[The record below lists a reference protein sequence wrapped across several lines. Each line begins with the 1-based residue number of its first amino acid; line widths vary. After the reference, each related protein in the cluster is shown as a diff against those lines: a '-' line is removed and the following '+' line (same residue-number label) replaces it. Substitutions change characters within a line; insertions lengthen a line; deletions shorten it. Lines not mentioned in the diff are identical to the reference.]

1 MSIGEEV
8 ILVVDFGSQYAHLI
22 ARRIRELKVYSE
34 IVFPDITEK
43 EIEKIA
49 PKGIIFSGG
58 PRSVYE
64 KDAPLLTDDVFDY
77 LIRKDIPIL
86 GICYGHQLIALKMG
100 GNVKGEKKKEYG
112 IATVDILDPEGIFND
127 LENKETVWMSHGDQ
141 VFELPPGFVITS
153 KTDNS
158 PIAAFRSTSKKI
170 YGLQWHPEVV
180 HTKNGQKILSN
191 FVYNVSG
198 CKGTWDLSDFIE
210 ENVSKIRNKVG
221 SGKAVIALSGG
232 IDSSVAAAVAE
243 KAIGN
248 RLYAVFVD
256 HGLLR
261 KGEAEVVSKAFSGHD
276 INFKKIDAKKRFFD
290 KLFGVTDPEKKR
302 MVIGEE
308 FIRIFEEEAKK
319 IGADFLVQGTIYPD
333 IIESGRSQHA
343 DTIKSHHNVGGLP
356 DSISFKEIIEPL
368 RDLYKDEVREV
379 GRRLGLPDKIIDQY
393 PFPGPG
399 LAVRITGPVTEENI
413 RICREAS
420 SIVEEELEKASIEN
434 IWQAFAVTLEDK
446 VVGVVGDQR
455 KFGRIVALRIVESQD
470 AMTANFKKLPWD
482 VLEKISTR
490 ITNEVPEVVSVAYF
504 ISHKPPQTI
513 EPC

>member
-1 MSIGEEV
+1 MSVADEV

-22 ARRIRELKVYSE
+22 ARRIRELKVYSQ
-34 IVFPDITEK
+34 IVFPDISVSDIK
-43 EIEKIA
+43 KIS
-49 PKGIIFSGG
+49 PKGIILSGG

-64 KDAPLLTDDVFDY
+64 KGAPLLTKEAFDY
-77 LIRKDIPIL
+77 VIKEEIPLL
-86 GICYGHQLIALKMG
+86 GICYGHQLIALKLG
-100 GNVKGEKKKEYG
+100 GSVKDEKKKEYG
-112 IATVDILDPEGIFND
+112 IATVEILESEGLFD
-127 LENKETVWMSHGDQ
+127 GMGKKETVWMSHGDQ
-141 VFELPPGFVITS
+141 VYEIPPNFVITS
-153 KTDNS
+153 KTGSS
-158 PIAAFRSTSKKI
+158 PVAAFRNSSKKI

-180 HTKNGQKILSN
+180 HTKNGKKILSN
-191 FVYNVSG
+191 FVYNVCDCS
-198 CKGTWDLSDFIE
+198 GTWDLSDFID
-210 ENVSKIRNKVG
+210 ENVKKINSIIG
-221 SGKAVIALSGG
+221 DGKAIIALSGG
-232 IDSSVAAAVAE
+232 IDSTVAAAITE

-261 KGEAEVVSKAFSGHD
+261 KGEAEIVSEAFAGHD
-276 INFKKIDAKKRFFD
+276 INFKKIEAKNRFFK
-290 KLFGVTDPEKKR
+290 KLEGITDPEKKR

-308 FIRIFEEEAKK
+308 FIRIFEEEAKA
-319 IGADFLVQGTIYPD
+319 IEAEFLVQGTIYPD

-343 DTIKSHHNVGGLP
+343 ETIKSHHNVGGLP
-356 DSISFKEIIEPL
+356 ETISFKEIIEPL

-379 GRRLGLPDKIIDQY
+379 GRKLGLPEKIIGQY

-420 SIVEEELEKASIEN
+420 AIVEEELEKASVEN
-434 IWQAFAVTLEDK
+434 IWQAFAITLEDK

-455 KFGRIVALRIVESQD
+455 KFGRIVGLRIVESQD
-470 AMTANFKKLPWD
+470 AMTANFKKLSWD
-482 VLEKISTR
+482 VLETISTR
-490 ITNEVPEVVSVAYF
+490 ITNEIPEVVSVAYF